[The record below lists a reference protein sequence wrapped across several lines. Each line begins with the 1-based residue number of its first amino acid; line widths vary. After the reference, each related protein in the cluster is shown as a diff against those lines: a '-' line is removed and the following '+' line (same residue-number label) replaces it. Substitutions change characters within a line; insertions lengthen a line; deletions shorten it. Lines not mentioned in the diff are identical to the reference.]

1 MDINQALRSA
11 VLTGKTIVGRK
22 RSFKAIGKDDIKLF
36 IMASNF
42 PDDQKT
48 IIEDSKIPYYVFKGS
63 NIEMGFACGKTFP
76 ISVLSIID
84 PGNSNILDLRAEPNG

>member
-11 VLTGKTIVGRK
+11 VLTGKTIVGQK
-22 RSFKAIGKDDIKLF
+22 RSFKAIEKEDIQLF

-42 PDDQKT
+42 PEDRKA
-48 IIEDSKIPYYVFKGS
+48 IIEESKIPYYVFKGS

-76 ISVLSIID
+76 ISLLSVID
-84 PGNSNILDLRAEPNG
+84 PGNSNILDLRKESNG